1 MERMRDPV
9 ILIVDDEKSL
19 LDHLEA
25 YLREAGYTSV
35 KTASNLAQARFQLAN
50 HQVDLMILDLML
62 PDGSGMDLL
71 RSVRERSD
79 MPVIILSALDGIDDR
94 REGFESEAD
103 DYIVKP
109 FLAEDL
115 LWRIEAVLRR
125 SFHDDKDKIFD
136 LNGVLFDPSKGTITK
151 GNHEEKLTA
160 KQFKI
165 LSLLA
170 KNLNCIVSIDQ
181 IIEDVWEETFGYEN
195 TLITHIYRLREKL
208 EDDPS
213 KPKRL
218 VTVKGLG
225 YKLVGKP

>member
-35 KTASNLAQARFQLAN
+35 KTALSLAQARFQLAN

-71 RSVRERSD
+71 KSVRERSD

-125 SFHDDKDKIFD
+125 SFHDDKAKIFD
-136 LNGVLFDPSKGTITK
+136 LNGALFDPSKGTITK

-165 LSLLA
+165 LNLLA
-170 KNLNCIVSIDQ
+170 KNLNRIVSIDQ

-213 KPKRL
+213 NPKRL

-225 YKLVGKP
+225 YKLVGKS

>member
-1 MERMRDPV
+1 MEKKKDPV
-9 ILIVDDEKSL
+9 LLIVDDEKSL
-19 LDHLEA
+19 LDHLDR
-25 YLREAGYTSV
+25 YLRGAGYDSI
-35 KTASNLAQARFQLAN
+35 KTASNLAQAKYQLA
-50 HQVDLMILDLML
+50 HHSVDLIILDLML

-71 RSVRERSD
+71 KSVRQRSH

-125 SFHDDKDKIFD
+125 SFHGDQSKLVD
-136 LNGVLFDPSKGTITK
+136 LNGAVFDPSKGTITRW
-151 GNHEEKLTA
+151 NNEEKLTA

-170 KNLNCIVSIDQ
+170 ANLNHIVSIDQ
-181 IIEDVWEETFGYEN
+181 ILENVWEDTYGYEN

-213 KPKRL
+213 NPKRL

-225 YKLVGKP
+225 YKLVGKS

>member
-25 YLREAGYTSV
+25 YLHEAGYTSV
-35 KTASNLAQARFQLAN
+35 KTALSLTQARFQLAN

-62 PDGSGMDLL
+62 PDGSGTDLL

-125 SFHDDKDKIFD
+125 SFPEDKGKLVD
-136 LNGVLFDPSKGTITK
+136 LNGALFDPSKGTIMK

-160 KQFKI
+160 KQYKI

-170 KNLNCIVSIDQ
+170 KNLNRIVSIDQ

-213 KPKRL
+213 NPKRL

-225 YKLVGKP
+225 YKLVGKS

>member
-1 MERMRDPV
+1 MEKKDPV

-19 LDHLEA
+19 LDHLDR
-25 YLREAGYTSV
+25 YLRGAGYDSI
-35 KTASNLAQARFQLAN
+35 KTASNLAQAKYQLA
-50 HQVDLMILDLML
+50 HHSVDLIILDLML

-71 RSVRERSD
+71 KSVRQRSH

-125 SFHDDKDKIFD
+125 SFREDKGKLVD
-136 LNGVLFDPSKGTITK
+136 LNGAVFDLSKGTITK
-151 GNHEEKLTA
+151 GNKEEKLTA

-170 KNLNCIVSIDQ
+170 ANLNHIVSIDQ
-181 IIEDVWEETFGYEN
+181 IIENVWEETFGYEN

-213 KPKRL
+213 NPKRL

-225 YKLVGKP
+225 YKLVGKS

>member
-1 MERMRDPV
+1 MERKRDPV

-25 YLREAGYTSV
+25 YLHEVGYTSV
-35 KTASNLAQARFQLAN
+35 KTALSLAQARFQLAN

-71 RSVRERSD
+71 KSVRERSD
-79 MPVIILSALDGIDDR
+79 IPVIILSALDGIDDR

-115 LWRIEAVLRR
+115 QWRIEAVLRR
-125 SFHDDKDKIFD
+125 SFHDDRDKIFD
-136 LNGVLFDPSKGTITK
+136 LNGALFDPSKGTITK

-170 KNLNCIVSIDQ
+170 KNLNRIVSIDQ
-181 IIEDVWEETFGYEN
+181 IIEYVWEETFGYEN

-213 KPKRL
+213 NPKRL

-225 YKLVGKP
+225 YKLVGKS

>member
-1 MERMRDPV
+1 MEKKKDPV
-9 ILIVDDEKSL
+9 ILIVDDEKTL
-19 LDHLEA
+19 LDHLDR
-25 YLREAGYTSV
+25 YLRGAGYDSI
-35 KTASNLAQARFQLAN
+35 KTASNLAQAKNQLA
-50 HQVDLMILDLML
+50 HHSVDLIILDLML

-71 RSVRERSD
+71 KSVRQRSH

-125 SFHDDKDKIFD
+125 SFHGDQSKLVD
-136 LNGVLFDPSKGTITK
+136 LNGALFDPSKGTITR
-151 GNHEEKLTA
+151 GNNEEKLTA

-170 KNLNCIVSIDQ
+170 TNLNHIVSIDQ
-181 IIEDVWEETFGYEN
+181 II
-195 TLITHIYRLREKL
+195 
-208 EDDPS
+208 
-213 KPKRL
+213 
-218 VTVKGLG
+218 
-225 YKLVGKP
+225 

>member
-1 MERMRDPV
+1 MERKRDPV

-25 YLREAGYTSV
+25 YLHEAGYTSV
-35 KTASNLAQARFQLAN
+35 KTALSLAQARFQLAN

-71 RSVRERSD
+71 KSVRERSD
-79 MPVIILSALDGIDDR
+79 IPVIILSALDGINDR

-136 LNGVLFDPSKGTITK
+136 LNSINYLKEMFLMKMQLIKFLTIIQPQYLF
-151 GNHEEKLTA
+151 N
-160 KQFKI
+160 
-165 LSLLA
+165 
-170 KNLNCIVSIDQ
+170 
-181 IIEDVWEETFGYEN
+181 IIEIIL
-195 TLITHIYRLREKL
+195 LILILNKL
-208 EDDPS
+208 KELF
-213 KPKRL
+213 KEM
-218 VTVKGLG
+218 
-225 YKLVGKP
+225 

>member
-1 MERMRDPV
+1 MEKKKDPV

-19 LDHLEA
+19 LDHLDR
-25 YLREAGYTSV
+25 YLRGAGYDSI
-35 KTASNLAQARFQLAN
+35 KTASNLAQAKYQLA
-50 HQVDLMILDLML
+50 HHSVDLIILDLML

-71 RSVRERSD
+71 KSVRQRSH

-125 SFHDDKDKIFD
+125 SFHGDQSKLVD
-136 LNGVLFDPSKGTITK
+136 LNGAVFDPSKGTITRW
-151 GNHEEKLTA
+151 NNEEKLTA

-170 KNLNCIVSIDQ
+170 ANLNHIVSIDQ
-181 IIEDVWEETFGYEN
+181 ILENVWEDTYGYEN

-213 KPKRL
+213 NPKRL

-225 YKLVGKP
+225 YKLVGKS

>member
-1 MERMRDPV
+1 MEKKKDPV
-9 ILIVDDEKSL
+9 ILIVDDEKTL
-19 LDHLEA
+19 LDHLDR
-25 YLREAGYTSV
+25 YLRGAGYDSI
-35 KTASNLAQARFQLAN
+35 KTASNLAQAKYQLA
-50 HQVDLMILDLML
+50 HHSVDLIILDLML

-71 RSVRERSD
+71 KSVRQRSH

-125 SFHDDKDKIFD
+125 SFHVDQSKLVD
-136 LNGVLFDPSKGTITK
+136 LNGAVFDLSKGTITK
-151 GNHEEKLTA
+151 GNKEEKLTA

-170 KNLNCIVSIDQ
+170 ANINHIVSIDQ
-181 IIEDVWEETFGYEN
+181 IIENVWEDTFGYEN

-213 KPKRL
+213 NPKRL

>member
-1 MERMRDPV
+1 MEKKKDPV

-19 LDHLEA
+19 LDHLDR
-25 YLREAGYTSV
+25 YLRGAGYDSI
-35 KTASNLAQARFQLAN
+35 KTASNLAQAKYQLA
-50 HQVDLMILDLML
+50 HHSVDLIILDLML

-71 RSVRERSD
+71 KSVRQRSH

-125 SFHDDKDKIFD
+125 SFHGDQSKLVD
-136 LNGVLFDPSKGTITK
+136 LNGAVFDLSKGTITK
-151 GNHEEKLTA
+151 GNKEEKLTA

-170 KNLNCIVSIDQ
+170 ANINHIVSIDQ
-181 IIEDVWEETFGYEN
+181 IIENVWEDTFGYEN

-213 KPKRL
+213 NPKRL

>member
-1 MERMRDPV
+1 MERKRDPV

-25 YLREAGYTSV
+25 YLHEVGYTSV
-35 KTASNLAQARFQLAN
+35 KTALSLAQARFQLAN

-71 RSVRERSD
+71 KSVRERSD
-79 MPVIILSALDGIDDR
+79 IPVIILSALDGIDDR

-103 DYIVKP
+103 DYVVKP

-125 SFHDDKDKIFD
+125 SFHDDRDKIFD
-136 LNGVLFDPSKGTITK
+136 LNGALFDPSKGTITK

-170 KNLNCIVSIDQ
+170 KNLNRIVSIDQ

-213 KPKRL
+213 NPKRL

>member
-1 MERMRDPV
+1 MNKKEPV

-25 YLREAGYTSV
+25 YLREAGYPSV

-50 HQVDLMILDLML
+50 HHVDLMILDIML

-71 RSVRERSD
+71 KSLRRGSRL
-79 MPVIILSALDGIDDR
+79 PVIILSALDGIDDR

-115 LWRIEAVLRR
+115 LWRVEAVLRR
-125 SFHDDKDKIFD
+125 SFREEKKGPID
-136 LNGVLFDPSKGTITK
+136 LNGALFDPAKGTIIK
-151 GNHEEKLTA
+151 EGGEEKLTA
-160 KQFKI
+160 KQYKI
-165 LSLLA
+165 LALLA
-170 KNLNCIVSIDQ
+170 NHLNRIVSIDQ
-181 IIEDVWEETFGYEN
+181 IIDAVWEESFGYEN

-213 KPKRL
+213 NPTRL

-225 YKLVGKP
+225 YKLMGKQ